1 MKSVIEKVL
10 CVKIDKYYFKDPKG
24 RILWDEFES
33 IYNFVE
39 ERTVKQNLLTIMK
52 I

>member
-1 MKSVIEKVL
+1 MKSVSEKVL

-24 RILWDEFES
+24 SSKIFKN